1 MCIKLVCIP
10 PFMVVLFLMQLIWH
24 VLSRKK
30 KTTTPPPPPPPK
42 KKKQLKK
49 TRHKH
54 AARRNSNQSLLLF
67 LSSHMPKP
75 RCMYRHVMP
84 MILSACG
91 YQNSNLHSTN
101 TSSLTVFPGCIKI
114 LTDPGWAMGKGVE
127 GWGGGGGG
135 WGRNVI
141 P

>member
-1 MCIKLVCIP
+1 
-10 PFMVVLFLMQLIWH
+10 
-24 VLSRKK
+24 
-30 KTTTPPPPPPPK
+30 
-42 KKKQLKK
+42 
-49 TRHKH
+49 
-54 AARRNSNQSLLLF
+54 
-67 LSSHMPKP
+67 
-75 RCMYRHVMP
+75 

-114 LTDPGWAMGKGVE
+114 DGPGVGV
-127 GWGGGGGG
+127 GGGGGGGGG